1 MHNLYQQLFLRAMI
15 LCFISSARQNAGLA
29 RTNFLALF
37 TFVRYCW
44 LAERVRLPPE
54 LSLTNNIHCPSSPP
68 LLLILHH
75 PSLSPFLLSPPPSF
89 SSKNIFIIHAFIKI
103 LTNAFSFVWL
113 CSRIL
118 SRKKMCRKLKT
129 IQLKE
134 EKNRRTGKKFY
145 NRIA

>member
-29 RTNFLALF
+29 RTNFLSLF

-54 LSLTNNIHCPSSPP
+54 LSLTNNIHCPSPPP
-68 LLLILHH
+68 LLLIL
-75 PSLSPFLLSPPPSF
+75 PPYPLSSPPPPF

-118 SRKKMCRKLKT
+118 SRQKMCRKLKT

>member
-54 LSLTNNIHCPSSPP
+54 LSLTNNIHCPSPPP
-68 LLLILHH
+68 LLLIL
-75 PSLSPFLLSPPPSF
+75 PPYPNSSFRPPPRF
-89 SSKNIFIIHAFIKI
+89 FSKNIFIIHAFIKI